1 MPTAVLKEKKKKD
14 TYQSN
19 NQFQKAA
26 RTGLPSQEEP
36 VSLGAEAKAQKQR
49 VLPKLARI
57 WHWVRGGQVQHSLE
71 MCEVCEGSRKST
83 QDSNQPSPLLPAAAA
98 GTHGHFPSSPL
109 QQCKA
114 LRKTYPEPLAAVLLT
129 TIGIPNR
136 DIRGVAD
143 PALLPRF
150 SEYGRKQSGKKHKWK
165 HDSVSPKLYKY
176 KGD

>member
-57 WHWVRGGQVQHSLE
+57 
-71 MCEVCEGSRKST
+71 
-83 QDSNQPSPLLPAAAA
+83 
-98 GTHGHFPSSPL
+98 
-109 QQCKA
+109 
-114 LRKTYPEPLAAVLLT
+114 
-129 TIGIPNR
+129 
-136 DIRGVAD
+136 
-143 PALLPRF
+143 
-150 SEYGRKQSGKKHKWK
+150 
-165 HDSVSPKLYKY
+165 
-176 KGD
+176 